1 MLFGHLAL
9 CDRNSSR
16 SLVLAAASLRYL
28 LFRTRCLL
36 EPVAGHSVQ
45 AHSRGLLVEH
55 MGARLWVSSL
65 LVVLV
70 LLVHGGSSSR
80 SIFVDSAKGTDD
92 LECGSSWSE
101 ACQSLSWVARNL
113 SLVDGDA
120 ILMAAGEYSAESLSF
135 PVVSIIGAGSAHT
148 IIECPSSSTVG
159 ALAFREGG
167 LLRGVR
173 INHCRDSAVTA
184 GSWQRGGDFTVDD
197 CFFFNCT
204 TSGVAFDQHGTS
216 NIAGGAGI
224 RYWGRGQGVIRLNNT
239 VFDGCGG
246 TAQAEKQ
253 NLRFKGGAVF
263 MNSGTQLFTHN
274 ILFKDCFLIGL
285 PNESGCLVIGAT
297 GTLLYTETESTE
309 LVNVTSYN
317 SHISSGVLSGWS
329 PRAHKYALRRHQEV

>member
-1 MLFGHLAL
+1 
-9 CDRNSSR
+9 
-16 SLVLAAASLRYL
+16 
-28 LFRTRCLL
+28 
-36 EPVAGHSVQ
+36 
-45 AHSRGLLVEH
+45 

-159 ALAFREGG
+159 ALEFREGG

-173 INHCRDSAVTA
+173 INHCRDSAVTV
-184 GSWQRGGDFTVDD
+184 GSWERGGDFTVDD

-204 TSGVAFDQHGTS
+204 TSGKEYDTNKVA
-216 NIAGGAGI
+216 AGAGI

-239 VFDGCGG
+239 VFDGCGA
-246 TAQAEKQ
+246 TRQATNQ
-253 NLRFKGGAVF
+253 DLYLQGGAVY
-263 MNSGTQLFTHN
+263 NHRGTQLFIHN